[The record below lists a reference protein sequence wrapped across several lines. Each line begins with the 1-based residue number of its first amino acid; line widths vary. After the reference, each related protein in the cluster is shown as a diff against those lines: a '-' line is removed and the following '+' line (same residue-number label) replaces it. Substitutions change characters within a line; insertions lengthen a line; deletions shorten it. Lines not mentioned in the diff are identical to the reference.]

1 MKYSE
6 FLKYANLVRL
16 DDIRDR
22 LEERDLPEKIL
33 GWNVPVLGAMRLGDL
48 LELSEISNEQEA
60 VLVPFRTLLDGSITP
75 DDIGGLD
82 ADTVLS
88 FVFQVAKQVQRL
100 NQLFTQEQP
109 DLTSEERQAEPPSFG
124 VMGIVDYAM
133 QRFGLN
139 SYDEALHLKAVEVWQ
154 AMHIDNEREAYQR
167 RLRKIYERKK

>member
-16 DDIRDR
+16 DDIRSR

-33 GWNVPVLGAMRLGDL
+33 GWRVPVLGAMRLGDL
-48 LELSEISNEQEA
+48 LELSEISNEDEA
-60 VLVPFRTLLDGSITP
+60 VLTPFRTLLDGSITP

-88 FVFQVAKQVQRL
+88 FVFQVARQVQRL
-100 NQLFTQEQP
+100 NELFNQEQP
-109 DLTSEERQAEPPSFG
+109 ELTSEERQADPPSFG

-133 QRFGLN
+133 QRFGLS
-139 SYDEALHLKAVEVWQ
+139 SYDEALRLKAVEVWQ

>member
-1 MKYSE
+1 MKYNE

-16 DDIRDR
+16 DAVRER
-22 LEERDLPEKIL
+22 LEARDLPEKIL
-33 GWNVPVLGAMRLGDL
+33 GWNVPSLGSMRLGDM

-60 VLVPFRTLLDGSITP
+60 VLVPFRTLIDDSITP
-75 DDIGGLD
+75 EDVGELD

-88 FVFQVAKQVQRL
+88 FVFQVANQVQRL
-100 NQLFTQEQP
+100 NELFTQEQP

-133 QRFGLN
+133 QRFGLS
-139 SYDEALHLKAVEVWQ
+139 SYDEALRLKAVEVWQ